1 MAVIT
6 LTTDFG
12 LKDHFIAQV
21 KGRILTLNASASIV
35 DISHEISPFNLK
47 EAAYIVRNAY
57 PEFPEKSIHIIGINS
72 SITPGGR
79 HVIVKAKNHFFIAAD
94 NGIIPAIVGFS
105 NIEEV
110 IEITA
115 YTDFSD
121 FVELETFSKVATHLL
136 KGGSLALLG
145 KQVQDLYNYPEQY
158 GIISEDASQ
167 IFGEV
172 IYVDR
177 FGNLVTN
184 IRKVDVEARKSGRK
198 TQVHLR
204 NHQIDHIYENL
215 NDFSSR
221 ILKDESANRAA
232 LGKQIAHYNT
242 AGHLQI
248 SIYKG
253 VPGSSGSAE
262 TLLGM
267 QIGSSVNLL
276 FISET

>member
-21 KGRILTLNASASIV
+21 KGRILTLNPSASIV
-35 DISHEISPFNLK
+35 DISHGISPFNLK
-47 EAAYIVRNAY
+47 EAAYVVRNAY
-57 PEFPEKSIHIIGINS
+57 SEFPEKSIHIIGINS
-72 SITPGGR
+72 SIIPGGR
-79 HVIVKAKNHFFIAAD
+79 HVIVKANNHFFIAAD
-94 NGIIPAIVGFS
+94 NGIIPAIVGLS
-105 NIEEV
+105 NMEEA
-110 IEITA
+110 IEIKA

-136 KGGSLALLG
+136 NGGSLALIG
-145 KQVQDLYNYPEQY
+145 KPTQDLYNYPEQY

-172 IYVDR
+172 IYIDR

-184 IRKVDVEARKSGRK
+184 IRKVDVEARRSGRK

-204 NHQIDHIYENL
+204 NHQMDHIYENL
-215 NDFSSR
+215 NNFSR
-221 ILKDESANRAA
+221 IIKNESANRAA

-253 VPGSSGSAE
+253 VPGQSGSAE

>member
-21 KGRILTLNASASIV
+21 KGRILTLNASTSIV

-47 EAAYIVRNAY
+47 EAAYVVRNAY
-57 PEFPEKSIHIIGINS
+57 SAFPDKSIHVIGLNS

-94 NGIIPAIVGFS
+94 NGIIPAIVGLS

-145 KQVQDLYNYPEQY
+145 KTVEDLYNYPEQY
-158 GIISEDASQ
+158 GILSEDASQ

-172 IYVDR
+172 IYIDR

-184 IRKVDVEARKSGRK
+184 IRKVDVEARRSGRK
-198 TQVHLR
+198 IQIHLR
-204 NHQIDHIYENL
+204 NHQIEHIYENL
-215 NDFSSR
+215 NDFSTKV
-221 ILKDESANRAA
+221 IKDESANRAA
-232 LGKQIAHYNT
+232 LGKKIAHYNT

-253 VPGSSGSAE
+253 VPGLSGSAE

>member
-21 KGRILTLNASASIV
+21 KGRILTLNPSASIV

-47 EAAYIVRNAY
+47 EAAYVVRNAY
-57 PEFPEKSIHIIGINS
+57 SEFPEKSIHIIGINS
-72 SITPGGR
+72 SIIPGGR
-79 HVIVKAKNHFFIAAD
+79 HIIAKAKNHFFIAAD
-94 NGIIPAIVGFS
+94 NGIIPAIVGLS
-105 NIEEV
+105 NMEEA
-110 IEITA
+110 IEIKA

-136 KGGSLALLG
+136 NGGSLALIG
-145 KQVQDLYNYPEQY
+145 KPTQDLYNYPEQY

-172 IYVDR
+172 IYIDR

-184 IRKVDVEARKSGRK
+184 IRKVDVEARRSGRK

-204 NHQIDHIYENL
+204 NHQMDHIYENL
-215 NDFSSR
+215 NNFSR
-221 ILKDESANRAA
+221 IIKNESANRAA

-253 VPGSSGSAE
+253 VPGQSGSAE

>member
-1 MAVIT
+1 M
-6 LTTDFG
+6 
-12 LKDHFIAQV
+12 
-21 KGRILTLNASASIV
+21 
-35 DISHEISPFNLK
+35 E
-47 EAAYIVRNAY
+47 EA
-57 PEFPEKSIHIIGINS
+57 
-72 SITPGGR
+72 
-79 HVIVKAKNHFFIAAD
+79 
-94 NGIIPAIVGFS
+94 
-105 NIEEV
+105 
-110 IEITA
+110 IEIKA

-136 KGGSLALLG
+136 NGGSLALLG
-145 KQVQDLYNYPEQY
+145 KPTQDLYNYPEQY

-172 IYVDR
+172 IYIDR

-184 IRKVDVEARKSGRK
+184 IRKVDVEARRSGRK

-215 NDFSSR
+215 NDFSR
-221 ILKDESANRAA
+221 IIKNESANRAA

-253 VPGSSGSAE
+253 VPGQSGSAE